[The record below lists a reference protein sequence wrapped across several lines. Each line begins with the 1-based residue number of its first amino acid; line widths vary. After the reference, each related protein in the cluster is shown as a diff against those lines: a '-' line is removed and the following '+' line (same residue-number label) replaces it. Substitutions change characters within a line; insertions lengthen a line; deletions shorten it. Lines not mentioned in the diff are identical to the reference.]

1 MRIWVFRVL
10 VEYYQIFSFKLLFD
24 IWEARCCIYYLNL
37 KLRQQKLKSRY
48 LNLLEITLLL
58 PFFLV
63 KKYLV
68 KLYNKFGLII
78 SHINQ
83 TSDRSL

>member
-1 MRIWVFRVL
+1 ML
-10 VEYYQIFSFKLLFD
+10 YLL
-24 IWEARCCIYYLNL
+24 I
-37 KLRQQKLKSRY
+37 KLKNETTKAEITK
-48 LNLLEITLLL
+48 LKVLLDITLLL